1 MQQLRCSRLGKMRNV
16 ALLGAAFFYLIS
28 NYFTKHLFYKYI
40 LIIFVYNYER
50 SDIASQLLNI
60 NIMFAIMEKMEW
72 NDTSYNWEKVYFGVE
87 YYTEKQLKSE
97 YKNSRIYEISL
108 SKEECEKTLD
118 NMTGAVN

>member
-1 MQQLRCSRLGKMRNV
+1 MRNV